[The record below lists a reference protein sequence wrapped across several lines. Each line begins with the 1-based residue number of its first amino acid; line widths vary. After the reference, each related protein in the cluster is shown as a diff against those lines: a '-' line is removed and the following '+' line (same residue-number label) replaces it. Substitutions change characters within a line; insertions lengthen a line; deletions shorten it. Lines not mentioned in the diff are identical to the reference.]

1 MAERKKSKKESTMK
15 QRVSIVI
22 PVYRSA
28 KILPALA
35 QQTDDAMKTAGL
47 ARNYELI
54 LVNDCSPDESWQVIE
69 ALCDQCK
76 AVKGINLMKNT
87 GQHNAIMAGL
97 NLASGKVIVTMDD
110 DLQHSPKDIMGLIQ
124 KVNEGYDV
132 CYAKFR
138 ERRHSAWKIF
148 CSRFTDRMAV
158 IMLDKPK
165 DLYMSPFKAIS
176 QAVKDEIIKHTGPF
190 AYVDGLILMVSSNI
204 SSVEVEH
211 HKRYEGK
218 GNYTFIKGLMLL
230 MKMATNFSIVPL
242 RIASFFGLLSAVCGF
257 IYAIVL
263 IIEKLTMD
271 VPVIGWASLIVT
283 ILMMGGIQLF
293 AIGAIG
299 EYLGRAYINL
309 NRKPQFVI
317 RSRKNLP

>member
-1 MAERKKSKKESTMK
+1 
-15 QRVSIVI
+15 
-22 PVYRSA
+22 
-28 KILPALA
+28 
-35 QQTDDAMKTAGL
+35 
-47 ARNYELI
+47 
-54 LVNDCSPDESWQVIE
+54 
-69 ALCDQCK
+69 
-76 AVKGINLMKNT
+76 
-87 GQHNAIMAGL
+87 
-97 NLASGKVIVTMDD
+97 
-110 DLQHSPKDIMGLIQ
+110 
-124 KVNEGYDV
+124 
-132 CYAKFR
+132 
-138 ERRHSAWKIF
+138 
-148 CSRFTDRMAV
+148 
-158 IMLDKPK
+158 
-165 DLYMSPFKAIS
+165 
-176 QAVKDEIIKHTGPF
+176 
-190 AYVDGLILMVSSNI
+190 
-204 SSVEVEH
+204 
-211 HKRYEGK
+211 
-218 GNYTFIKGLMLL
+218 